1 METTQISN
9 DDKTQLLQLGEKIL
23 REAGIDFK
31 ESNNN
36 ESARYAVYYLN
47 RCWNN
52 SKMINEADASVYQQ
66 LVDID
71 LKQKVDA
78 AEQLT
83 CCLRSTTRADLIEV
97 WKSFYFFIS
106 KIR

>member
-9 DDKTQLLQLGEKIL
+9 YDKTQLIQLREKIL
-23 REAGIDFK
+23 REAGIDFTEWK
-31 ESNNN
+31 DN

-71 LKQKVDA
+71 LKLKVDA

-83 CCLRSTTRADLIEV
+83 CCLRSTTRTDLIEV
-97 WKSFYFFIS
+97 WKSFYVLI
-106 KIR
+106 